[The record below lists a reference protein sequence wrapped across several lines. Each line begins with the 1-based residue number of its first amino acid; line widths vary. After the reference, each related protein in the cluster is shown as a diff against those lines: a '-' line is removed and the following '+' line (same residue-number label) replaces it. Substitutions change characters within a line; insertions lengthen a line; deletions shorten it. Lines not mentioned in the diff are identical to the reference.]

1 MRYAPRRKIK
11 KAREIKGTG
20 DDYHKMIMFMIDDD
34 AVLNV
39 DDLSKP
45 NETVHARCA
54 MMARAGVLYNFYSDE
69 KEKRKKDMIVVPLDN
84 EHFRGGFMMM
94 PYDARWDF
102 SNTELIPKETVDEIF

>member
-54 MMARAGVLYNFYSDE
+54 MMARAGILYNHYED
-69 KEKRKKDMIVVPLDN
+69 KKCKRKRKWDLKCDNKGVINTVP
-84 EHFRGGFMMM
+84 RKG
-94 PYDARWDF
+94 RWVK
-102 SNTELIPKETVDEIF
+102 ELVIKGEVTLKG